1 MAASAIGRSLVNRG
15 HNVTF
20 LVGKAY
26 GHRAVDPRYSMFSF
40 EIFNHTVSPDIAKRN
55 FDRLNNIAFETWILG
70 QFMKMIDL
78 LLDQMV
84 DDCGS
89 IISDKALMERLASM
103 DAIVTDYSWMC
114 GMHIKAMLDQ
124 NRDTAGNITMVL
136 ISPGPPW
143 SGFLQA
149 AGSGFNF
156 AINPE
161 LMSAYSPEMTFRERI
176 INVLHASFLRVYIE
190 TSMVPSYRR
199 MEKKVGLRSSVHPF
213 YAISEQDLFLVSMD
227 ASSDFPRPLP
237 PNLIR
242 VGGLTVTIAKPLDK
256 KVDPKG
262 KPTLSAH
269 PARFSPDDKYSRQRV
284 TIKKRFGQLLT
295 QQPTPVY

>member
-1 MAASAIGRSLVNRG
+1 MSFHLDLSLIVLMLFGSLIQTKNGYAANILINAVYGEGSHFMAASAIGRSLVNRG

-114 GMHIKAMLDQ
+114 GMHIK
-124 NRDTAGNITMVL
+124 
-136 ISPGPPW
+136 
-143 SGFLQA
+143 
-149 AGSGFNF
+149 
-156 AINPE
+156 
-161 LMSAYSPEMTFRERI
+161 
-176 INVLHASFLRVYIE
+176 
-190 TSMVPSYRR
+190 
-199 MEKKVGLRSSVHPF
+199 
-213 YAISEQDLFLVSMD
+213 
-227 ASSDFPRPLP
+227 DFPRPLP

-256 KVDPKG
+256 TKNGYAANILINAVYGEGSHFMAASAIGRSLVNRGHNVTFLVGKAYGHRAVDPRPLPPNLIRVG
-262 KPTLSAH
+262 GLT
-269 PARFSPDDKYSRQRV
+269 V
-284 TIKKRFGQLLT
+284 TIAKPLDKTKNGYAANILINA
-295 QQPTPVY
+295 V